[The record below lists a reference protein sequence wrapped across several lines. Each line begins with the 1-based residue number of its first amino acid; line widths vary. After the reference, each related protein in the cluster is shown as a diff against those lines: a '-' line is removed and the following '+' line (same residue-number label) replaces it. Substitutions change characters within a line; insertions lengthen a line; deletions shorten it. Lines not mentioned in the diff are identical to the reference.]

1 MVRKYSEKK
10 PQVPPLRF
18 APVGM
23 TILSR
28 GQVFLAKALADTQ
41 NCHPDAPASPPSLM
55 ILTDLGGAI

>member
-1 MVRKYSEKK
+1 
-10 PQVPPLRF
+10 
-18 APVGM
+18 M